1 MGLIRE
7 PRNVDFII
15 ESKPWTKEELDKFRE
30 IMKRQRETT
39 IRLKAHPTNKR
50 RTKST
55 PHNKV

>member
-7 PRNVDFII
+7 PKNVDFII
-15 ESKPWTKEELDKFRE
+15 ESKPWTKEELHKFRE
-30 IMKRQRETT
+30 IMKRQRETMA
-39 IRLKAHPTNKR
+39 RLKKRATNKR